1 MYDIRYLCTVSKI
14 LSGCDIISSCG
25 TLPYGYKKIGV
36 TIPIGIIPK
45 ENVQVSGKRAI
56 LLPLMRK

>member
-1 MYDIRYLCTVSKI
+1 M
-14 LSGCDIISSCG
+14 
-25 TLPYGYKKIGV
+25 GV
-36 TIPIGIIPK
+36 TIPMGIIPK